1 MTRQDQTGQQ
11 NRSRPASPAQAWPDQ
26 TGQGVHTDLNLV
38 VAVVMEVEMPEEF
51 GVSVD
56 HQFLAVVAAVSCC
69 LARILL
75 HLDVEELPG
84 TQMIHVLH

>member
-1 MTRQDQTGQQ
+1 
-11 NRSRPASPAQAWPDQ
+11 
-26 TGQGVHTDLNLV
+26 
-38 VAVVMEVEMPEEF
+38 MPEEF